1 MITVSALKQNLLN
14 DLAPPKDI
22 SCLMLKTPLKLVKRS
37 YNTTIFMW
45 LMIVFVYLGCFFV
58 LFPCKSSFSYCF
70 KLVSNDLIQS
80 LFSVQKPDDSNYY
93 PDLNPWDHYDI
104 TLHRYVQR
112 PWSLEVT
119 RRNSILGADESI

>member
-45 LMIVFVYLGCFFV
+45 LMIAVPSWFVFTVTV
-58 LFPCKSSFSYCF
+58 KD
-70 KLVSNDLIQS
+70 LVDNG
-80 LFSVQKPDDSNYY
+80 
-93 PDLNPWDHYDI
+93 H
-104 TLHRYVQR
+104 
-112 PWSLEVT
+112 
-119 RRNSILGADESI
+119 